1 MPGRSYNSADYRY
14 GVGGHEKDNE
24 VSGEGNHLDF
34 GGFGLDSRLGRRW
47 NVEPLIKKYPSL
59 SSYVV
64 FANSPI
70 IFVDPD
76 GRDVILTS
84 HICQSNC
91 DKNNLND
98 VQTWNDI
105 SGLTNQNT
113 ISAMKAFLSTPE
125 GYNFVSQYA
134 KAGTDILGFAFT
146 KDGALSNHDLVFNDV
161 VGYKASGALAET
173 TYSLARDKVIIYKN
187 QTFITKSSIYTDIG
201 WPNSVSANML
211 TDKVLSDNPQSEA
224 YETARVVTSITL
236 WDANTQSV
244 ADKALT
250 IGHEAYLHAE
260 KKSSVALMKL
270 QKGDYSGAATLLNR
284 NTGPHGDVDHSNYAD
299 NPGLF
304 MTFEK
309 YSKSLGNTSVGKQK
323 ASNAVKAHDTKY
335 NVRRQ

>member
-1 MPGRSYNSADYRY
+1 
-14 GVGGHEKDNE
+14 
-24 VSGEGNHLDF
+24 
-34 GGFGLDSRLGRRW
+34 
-47 NVEPLIKKYPSL
+47 
-59 SSYVV
+59 
-64 FANSPI
+64 
-70 IFVDPD
+70 
-76 GRDVILTS
+76 
-84 HICQSNC
+84 
-91 DKNNLND
+91 
-98 VQTWNDI
+98 
-105 SGLTNQNT
+105 
-113 ISAMKAFLSTPE
+113 
-125 GYNFVSQYA
+125 
-134 KAGTDILGFAFT
+134 
-146 KDGALSNHDLVFNDV
+146 
-161 VGYKASGALAET
+161 
-173 TYSLARDKVIIYKN
+173 
-187 QTFITKSSIYTDIG
+187 
-201 WPNSVSANML
+201 
-211 TDKVLSDNPQSEA
+211 QSEA